1 MRIYTRTELK
11 QRRRQLRK
19 RQTPAED
26 FLWQHL
32 RGSQLGGFK
41 FRRQHRIGRYIV
53 DFYCAPK
60 KLAVELDGPIHR
72 RRDVRENDVE
82 KTAYLHSL
90 RIRVI
95 RFSNHEVLNNV
106 EGVKNSLLRALFS
119 IA

>member
-11 QRRRQLRK
+11 QRRRQLRQ

-32 RGSQLGGFK
+32 RGSMLGGFK
-41 FRRQHRIGRYIV
+41 FRRQHSIGRYIV
-53 DFYCAPK
+53 DFYCAPV
-60 KLAVELDGPIHR
+60 KLAVEIDGPIHR
-72 RRDVRENDVE
+72 RKDVRENDVE

-95 RFSNHEVLNNV
+95 RFSNYAVLNNV
-106 EGVKNSLLRALFS
+106 DGVKCALLQVLRSQA
-119 IA
+119 

>member
-32 RGSQLGGFK
+32 RGNKLGGFK
-41 FRRQHRIGRYIV
+41 FRRQHSIGSYIV
-53 DFYCAPK
+53 DFYCAPV
-60 KLAVELDGPIHR
+60 KLAIEIDGSIHR
-72 RRDVRENDVE
+72 RKDVRENDVQ
-82 KTAYLHSL
+82 KTAYLDSL

-95 RFSNHEVLNNV
+95 RFSNHEVLDNV
-106 EGVKNSLLRALFS
+106 EGVKNSLLRALCS